1 MNGNEFAG
9 LTRRIHQELGKI
21 LGFASD
27 VFERSNTELAAFIKF
42 LELGK

>member
-9 LTRRIHQELGKI
+9 LTWRIRQE
-21 LGFASD
+21 D
-27 VFERSNTELAAFIKF
+27 VLERSNTELAAFIKF